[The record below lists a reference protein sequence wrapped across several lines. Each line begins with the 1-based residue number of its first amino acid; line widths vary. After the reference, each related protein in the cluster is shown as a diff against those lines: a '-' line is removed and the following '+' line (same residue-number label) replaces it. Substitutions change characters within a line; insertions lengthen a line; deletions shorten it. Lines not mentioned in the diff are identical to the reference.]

1 MEMIKI
7 LEQRCCDY
15 DKNSTNEATVREW
28 IHETYKY
35 VYRGEDISDES
46 LNKLSEKELKRFID
60 ELDWLSWK

>member
-1 MEMIKI
+1 MGMVKI

-15 DKNSTNEATVREW
+15 DKNSTNETTVREW